1 MERVRF
7 ATEIR
12 WLLQTALVVFIA
24 VPVIGILNGTKALGD
39 LSRDTILTHVH
50 AGTLGWITLGAFA
63 MVLWLFG
70 PAVPESKDR
79 NTRMLAILSACA
91 IPVYVLAFFSGNL
104 PARAITGTILLLII
118 LMWAVFTIGAA
129 SGIGFRK
136 LSVPQLA
143 VTLALVTFVI
153 GSSLGV
159 LIQIQ
164 LATGA
169 TILSPQGIGAHAAA
183 QVTGY
188 LALMAV
194 ALIDWRVLGD
204 TSRRTLAATIMVL
217 GLFVSGLSIATGLLL
232 NIIPLAGLA
241 TPLELIAV
249 GILLARV
256 GGPALRGLGSAS
268 TRHFA
273 IAVPFLLVNIALTIV
288 LLVRVISSGNFEDI
302 PFGLIIALDH
312 AMFVGTMTNVLFGVL
327 FVATASHRVW
337 AWADDLVFWGLNL
350 GVAAFIAVLLVDAR
364 ELERY
369 TAPVMGAAVLL
380 AITTFTLRL
389 RAAGEPG
396 TAGVGAPA

>member
-1 MERVRF
+1 MEGTRF
-7 ATEIR
+7 ASEIR
-12 WLLQTALVVFIA
+12 WLLQTALIVFIA
-24 VPVIGILNGTKALGD
+24 TPVIGILNGTKALGD

-70 PAVPESKDR
+70 PTVPEAKEKS
-79 NTRMLAILSACA
+79 TRTLALLSAAA

-104 PARAITGTILLLII
+104 PARAITGTALLLII
-118 LMWAVFTIGAA
+118 LMWAVFAIGAA
-129 SGIGFRK
+129 SGIGFGR

-143 VTLALVTFVI
+143 VTFALITFVI
-153 GSSLGV
+153 GSTLGV

-164 LATGA
+164 LATG
-169 TILSPQGIGAHAAA
+169 TKILSPEGTGAHAAA
-183 QVTGY
+183 QVLGY

-194 ALIDWRVLGD
+194 GLIDWRVLGAS
-204 TSRRTLAATIMVL
+204 SRRTRASTIMVL
-217 GLFVSGLSIATGLLL
+217 SLFVAGLAVAVGLLL
-232 NIIPLAGLA
+232 GVIPLAGLA
-241 TPLELIAV
+241 TPLELIAL

-256 GGPALRGLGSAS
+256 GRPALRGLGSAA

-273 IAVPFLLVNIALTIV
+273 VAVPFLILNIILTVI
-288 LLVRVISSGNFEDI
+288 LIVRVVSSGNTQDI

-327 FVATASHRVW
+327 FVATAGQRVW
-337 AWADDLVFWGLNL
+337 AWADDIIFWGMNL

-364 ELERY
+364 DLERF

-380 AITTFTLRL
+380 AIVTFTLRL
-389 RAAGEPG
+389 RAGH
-396 TAGVGAPA
+396 TAVTAPLPA

>member
-1 MERVRF
+1 MERAHF

-12 WLLQTALVVFIA
+12 WLLQTALIVFIA
-24 VPVIGILNGTKALGD
+24 TPVIGILNGTKALGD

-70 PAVPESKDR
+70 PAVPASKDR
-79 NTRMLAILSACA
+79 NTRMLAILSAVA
-91 IPVYVLAFFSGNL
+91 IPVYVAAFFSGNL
-104 PARAITGTILLLII
+104 PARAVTGTLLLLLI
-118 LMWAVFTIGAA
+118 LMWAVFAVGAA
-129 SGIGFRK
+129 RGIGFGR

-143 VTLALVTFVI
+143 VMFALITFVI

-169 TILSPQGIGAHAAA
+169 TILSPEATGAHAAA

-194 ALIDWRVLGD
+194 GLIDWRLLGEA
-204 TSRRTLAATIMVL
+204 SRRTIAATVMVL
-217 GLFVSGLSIATGLLL
+217 ALFVSGLAIATGLLL

-241 TPLELIAV
+241 TPLELVAV

-256 GGPALRGLGSAS
+256 GRPALAALGSPA

-273 IAVPFLLVNIALTIV
+273 IAVPFLILNIALTII
-288 LLVRVISSGNFEDI
+288 LIVRVVSSGSTQDL

-327 FVATASHRVW
+327 LAATASQRVW
-337 AWADDLVFWGLNL
+337 AWADDLIFWGMNL
-350 GVAAFIAVLLVDAR
+350 GVAVFIVALLADAR
-364 ELERY
+364 DLERF

-380 AITTFTLRL
+380 AIATFTLRL
-389 RAAGEPG
+389 RSGRTAA
-396 TAGVGAPA
+396 TAPAPA

>member
-1 MERVRF
+1 MEGTRF

-24 VPVIGILNGTKALGD
+24 TPVIGILNGTKALGE
-39 LSRDTILTHVH
+39 LSRATILTHVH

-70 PAVPESKDR
+70 PVVPAAKEK
-79 NTRMLAILSACA
+79 NTRTLALLSAVA

-104 PARAITGTILLLII
+104 PARAITGTALLLVI
-118 LMWAVFTIGAA
+118 LMWAVFAIGAA
-129 SGIGFRK
+129 SGIGFGK

-143 VTLALVTFVI
+143 VTFALITFVI
-153 GSSLGV
+153 GSTLGV

-164 LATGA
+164 LATGTKIFTEDA
-169 TILSPQGIGAHAAA
+169 VGAHAVA
-183 QVTGY
+183 QVSGY

-194 ALIDWRVLGD
+194 GLIDWRLLGEA
-204 TSRRTLAATIMVL
+204 SRRTIASTIMIFS
-217 GLFVSGLSIATGLLL
+217 LFVAGLGVATGLLL
-232 NIIPLAGLA
+232 GVIPLAGLA
-241 TPLELIAV
+241 TPLQAIAV
-249 GILLARV
+249 GILLVRV
-256 GGPALRGLGSAS
+256 GRPALAGLGSPA

-273 IAVPFLLVNIALTIV
+273 IAVPFLILNIVLTII
-288 LLVRVISSGNFEDI
+288 LIVRVVTAGNTDDL

-327 FVATASHRVW
+327 FVATAGHRVW
-337 AWADDLVFWGLNL
+337 PWADDLVFWGMNL

-364 ELERY
+364 DLERF

-380 AITTFTLRL
+380 AIATFTLRL
-389 RAAGEPG
+389 LAGRPAV
-396 TAGVGAPA
+396 TAPLPA

>member
-1 MERVRF
+1 MERARF

-12 WLLQTALVVFIA
+12 WLLQTALIVFIA
-24 VPVIGILNGTKALGD
+24 VPIIGILNGTKVLGE
-39 LSRDTILTHVH
+39 LSRDAILTHVH

-63 MVLWLFG
+63 MVLWLYG
-70 PAVPESKDR
+70 PAVPASKDR
-79 NTRMLAILSACA
+79 NTRMLALMSAVA
-91 IPVYVLAFFSGNL
+91 IPVYVAAFFSGNL
-104 PARAITGTILLLII
+104 PARAITGALLLLII
-118 LMWAVFTIGAA
+118 LMWTVFTIGAA
-129 SGIGFRK
+129 SGIGFGK

-143 VTLALVTFVI
+143 VMFALITFVI
-153 GSSLGV
+153 GSTLGV

-169 TILSPQGIGAHAAA
+169 KILTPEAVGAHAAA

-194 ALIDWRVLGD
+194 GLIDWRVLGES
-204 TSRRTLAATIMVL
+204 SRRTMAATIMVL
-217 GLFVSGLSIATGLLL
+217 ALFVSGLAIATGLLL
-232 NIIPLAGLA
+232 NIIPLAGLS

-256 GGPALRGLGSAS
+256 GRPALAGFGSPA

-273 IAVPFLLVNIALTIV
+273 IAVPFLILNIMLTII
-288 LLVRVISSGNFEDI
+288 LIVRVVTSGSTTDL

-327 FVATASHRVW
+327 FVATAGRRVW
-337 AWADDLVFWGLNL
+337 PWADGLVFWGMNL
-350 GVAAFIAVLLVDAR
+350 GVAAFIAALLADAR
-364 ELERY
+364 DLERF

-380 AITTFTLRL
+380 AIATFTLRL
-389 RAAGEPG
+389 RAGGPAV
-396 TAGVGAPA
+396 TAPVPA

>member
-1 MERVRF
+1 MERARF

-70 PAVPESKDR
+70 PAVPASKDR
-79 NTRMLAILSACA
+79 NTRMLAIMSACA

-129 SGIGFRK
+129 SAIGFRR

-169 TILSPQGIGAHAAA
+169 TILSPQGVGAHAAA

-217 GLFVSGLSIATGLLL
+217 ALFVSGLSIATGLLL
-232 NIIPLAGLA
+232 NVIPLAGLA

-273 IAVPFLLVNIALTIV
+273 IAVPFLLLNIALTIV

-327 FVATASHRVW
+327 FVATERHRVW
-337 AWADDLVFWGLNL
+337 GWADDLVFWGMNL
-350 GVAAFIAVLLVDAR
+350 GVAAFIAVLLIDAR

-380 AITTFTLRL
+380 AIATFTLRL
-389 RAAGEPG
+389 RAGREAA
-396 TAGVGAPA
+396 TAVAGVPA

>member
-1 MERVRF
+1 MEGTRF

-24 VPVIGILNGTKALGD
+24 TPVIGILNGTKALGE
-39 LSRDTILTHVH
+39 LSRATILTHVH

-70 PAVPESKDR
+70 PVVPAAKEK
-79 NTRMLAILSACA
+79 NTRTLALLSAVA

-104 PARAITGTILLLII
+104 PARAITGTALLLVI
-118 LMWAVFTIGAA
+118 LMWAVFAIAAA
-129 SGIGFRK
+129 SGIGFGK

-143 VTLALVTFVI
+143 VTFALITFVI
-153 GSSLGV
+153 GSTLGV

-164 LATGA
+164 LATGTKIFTEDA
-169 TILSPQGIGAHAAA
+169 VGAHAVA
-183 QVTGY
+183 QVSGY

-194 ALIDWRVLGD
+194 GLIDWRLLGEA
-204 TSRRTLAATIMVL
+204 SRRTIASTIMIFS
-217 GLFVSGLSIATGLLL
+217 LFVAGLGVATGLLL
-232 NIIPLAGLA
+232 GVIPLAGLA
-241 TPLELIAV
+241 TPLQAIAV
-249 GILLARV
+249 GILLVRV
-256 GGPALRGLGSAS
+256 GRPALAGLGSPA

-273 IAVPFLLVNIALTIV
+273 IAVPFLILNIVLTII
-288 LLVRVISSGNFEDI
+288 LIVRVVTAGNTDDL

-327 FVATASHRVW
+327 FVATAGHRVW
-337 AWADDLVFWGLNL
+337 PWADDLVFWGMNL

-364 ELERY
+364 DLERF

-380 AITTFTLRL
+380 AIATFTLRL
-389 RAAGEPG
+389 LAGRPAV
-396 TAGVGAPA
+396 TAPLPA